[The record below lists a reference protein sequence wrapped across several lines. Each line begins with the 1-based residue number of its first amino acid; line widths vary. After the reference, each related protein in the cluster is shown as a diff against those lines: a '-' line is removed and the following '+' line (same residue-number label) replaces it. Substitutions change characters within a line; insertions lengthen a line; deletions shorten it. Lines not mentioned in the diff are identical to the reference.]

1 MTVKEMIETMQQLDP
16 KAVIRITVLLA
27 SAEPPP
33 SDIEAVPVIEFIL
46 GDKVIGYFTLSE
58 DNDSHHVN

>member
-1 MTVKEMIETMQQLDP
+1 MTVEEMAEVMQQLHP
-16 KAVIRITVLLA
+16 KAVIRITVLLT

-46 GDKVIGYFTLSE
+46 DDKVIGYLTLSE
-58 DNDSHHVN
+58 DNDSPHTN